1 MYQLMAHI
9 HGAPRCSQGAVC
21 PGGLMRSRT
30 HSNERDIGDMIV
42 IVAITETRTG
52 TGFMLTVFDKHGMQG
67 PREVSHD
74 WFTWDDTFE
83 LVL

>member
-1 MYQLMAHI
+1 
-9 HGAPRCSQGAVC
+9 
-21 PGGLMRSRT
+21 
-30 HSNERDIGDMIV
+30 MIV
-42 IVAITETRTG
+42 IVAITEPRVG

>member
-1 MYQLMAHI
+1 MAHI
-9 HGAPRCSQGAVC
+9 HGAPRYSQGAVC
-21 PGGLMRSRT
+21 PGSVLRSRT
-30 HSNERDIGDMIV
+30 HNDERDIGDMIV
-42 IVAITETRTG
+42 IVAITEPRVG